1 MHDLKALCAAIET
14 QAQKVYAQVNQE
26 EKVFIDTQLLLSVRQ
41 VRASLCDVALSET
54 ERQMQAQRLLDV
66 YECWRYKALGE

>member
-1 MHDLKALCAAIET
+1 MNELKALCAAIET

-41 VRASLCDVALSET
+41 VRASVSDTNVPEAD
-54 ERQMQAQRLLDV
+54 RQRQAQRLLDV
-66 YECWRYKALGE
+66 YECWRYKHIGA